1 MSNLQLDYTWDELLS
16 THDVEEPL
24 VLNGVRCHGGYLSD
38 GTYVSPR
45 TKFRTEA
52 IRSWQQ
58 HHEEITG
65 TPVLTL
71 SLIHI

>member
-38 GTYVSPR
+38 GTYVSPPPSSGPR
-45 TKFRTEA
+45 
-52 IRSWQQ
+52 RSAAGSS
-58 HHEEITG
+58 T
-65 TPVLTL
+65 TRSSPARRC
-71 SLIHI
+71 